1 MIRLKN
7 APKFAPG
14 QDVAAMLRDAMR
26 VAVTDSIPFSATSP
40 ATVVAAK
47 IPAHTLLLGLMAE
60 VTEAFN
66 GTAPT
71 MSLGDSDGGIAAA
84 LASSD
89 MGSTGFYPAF
99 VGKNYAADQD
109 LIATFT
115 NTSSDSAAGA
125 IRYWLLYRTQSE
137 ERLVG

>member
-7 APKFAPG
+7 APKSAPG
-14 QDVAAMLRDAMR
+14 QNVAAMLRDALR
-26 VAVTDSIPFSATSP
+26 VAVTDEIPFSATSP

-47 IPAHTLLLGLMAE
+47 IPANTLLLGLMAE
-60 VTEAFN
+60 VTAAFD
-66 GTAPT
+66 GTGPT

-84 LASSD
+84 LAASD
-89 MGSTGFYPAF
+89 MAATGFYPAF
-99 VGKNYAADQD
+99 VGKNYTADQD

-115 NTSSDSAAGA
+115 NASSDSAAGS
-125 IRYWLLYRTQSE
+125 IRYWLLYRTQSN

>member
-7 APKFAPG
+7 APKSAPG

-26 VAVTDSIPFSATSP
+26 VVVTDSIPFSATSP
-40 ATVVAAK
+40 AVVTVAK
-47 IPAHTLLLGLMAE
+47 IPANTLLLGIMAE
-60 VTEAFN
+60 VTAAFN
-66 GTAPT
+66 GIAPT

-89 MGSTGFYPAF
+89 MATTGFYPGF
-99 VGKNYAADQD
+99 VGKNYTADQD
-109 LIATFT
+109 LLATFT
-115 NTSSDSAAGA
+115 NASSDTTAGA
-125 IRYWLLYRTQSE
+125 LRYWLLYRTQSN